1 MRNPWLCPACTPRPA
16 GQVGFVAQ
24 RPCHTARQAVEQ
36 YEAVKARERE
46 QQEELDD
53 ARAAARAATLAFE
66 ELRQER
72 TDLFMAAFQHVADTI
87 DSVYTV
93 YRRHSPPSLSCCA
106 VCKMAPRSEWPLLL
120 N

>member
-1 MRNPWLCPACTPRPA
+1 MLSLAD
-16 GQVGFVAQ
+16 Q
-24 RPCHTARQAVEQ
+24 RRALSLTLRRRVPQAVEQ
-36 YEAVKARERE
+36 YETVKARERE

-93 YRRHSPPSLSCCA
+93 RECI
-106 VCKMAPRSEWPLLL
+106 V
-120 N
+120 

>member
-1 MRNPWLCPACTPRPA
+1 M
-16 GQVGFVAQ
+16 
-24 RPCHTARQAVEQ
+24 EQ

-93 YRRHSPPSLSCCA
+93 
-106 VCKMAPRSEWPLLL
+106 WT
-120 N
+120 

>member
-1 MRNPWLCPACTPRPA
+1 MCTELAADSKTRSVTLRHSTP
-16 GQVGFVAQ
+16 
-24 RPCHTARQAVEQ
+24 QAVEQ

-53 ARAAARAATLAFE
+53 ARAMARAATLAFE

-93 YRRHSPPSLSCCA
+93 RTQAR
-106 VCKMAPRSEWPLLL
+106 
-120 N
+120 

>member
-1 MRNPWLCPACTPRPA
+1 M
-16 GQVGFVAQ
+16 
-24 RPCHTARQAVEQ
+24 EQ

-93 YRRHSPPSLSCCA
+93 RGYQLRVHQRGLTLA
-106 VCKMAPRSEWPLLL
+106 LL
-120 N
+120 NRD